1 MFHLHDLLVDEAGVL
16 LLDVLQ
22 LSVGRVGDLLLGVRA
37 HADEVGDDLHGVD
50 EFVIVTTLNRLYY
63 TRLRR
68 IVTCIGQN
76 QKNQPNLDLY
86 LVRRYKICHFP

>member
-37 HADEVGDDLHGVD
+37 HADEVGDDLKKK
-50 EFVIVTTLNRLYY
+50 
-63 TRLRR
+63 
-68 IVTCIGQN
+68 
-76 QKNQPNLDLY
+76 KNLLSLQ
-86 LVRRYKICHFP
+86 H